1 MYVSPIQLI
10 CEAAKAQFDGEVFKV
25 VQSADIA
32 VDKDELLKALNY
44 DRMQY
49 EAGYKDGQAAAKREI
64 IQCKVCQNSDGGFTC
79 AVGRGSMLDGFATF
93 PDEFCSSGI
102 LKDENGGQE

>member
-1 MYVSPIQLI
+1 MYESPIQLT
-10 CEAAKAQFDGEVFKV
+10 CEAAMAQFEDEVFKA
-25 VQSADIA
+25 VQVIGVT
-32 VDKDELLKALNY
+32 VDKDELLKALNC

-49 EAGYKDGQAAAKREI
+49 EAGYKDGQAAAKQKI

-79 AVGRGSMLDGFATF
+79 AVGRDSVLDGFATF